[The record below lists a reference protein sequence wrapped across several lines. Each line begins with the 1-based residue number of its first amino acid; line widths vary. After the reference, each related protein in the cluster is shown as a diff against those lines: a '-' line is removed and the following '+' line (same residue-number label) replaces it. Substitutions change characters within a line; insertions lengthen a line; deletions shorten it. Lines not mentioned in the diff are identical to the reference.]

1 MKKQIQN
8 VKFAFVKIN
17 TDQFAIIDSAFKKED
32 NVNFKIG
39 LQFGAN
45 RDNCV
50 ISVKTSILFVQNED
64 PFLIIEA
71 SCFFKIEPND
81 WKTLGHENE
90 IIVPKHIMTHFS
102 VLSVGTVRGILHSK
116 TEGTNFNGFVVP
128 TINITELVT
137 DDVRL

>member
-1 MKKQIQN
+1 MKKQTQN
-8 VKFAFVKIN
+8 VKFAFIKIN

-64 PFLIIEA
+64 PFMIIEA

-81 WKTLGHENE
+81 WKTLEHESE
-90 IIVPKHIMTHFS
+90 IIVPKNIITHFS